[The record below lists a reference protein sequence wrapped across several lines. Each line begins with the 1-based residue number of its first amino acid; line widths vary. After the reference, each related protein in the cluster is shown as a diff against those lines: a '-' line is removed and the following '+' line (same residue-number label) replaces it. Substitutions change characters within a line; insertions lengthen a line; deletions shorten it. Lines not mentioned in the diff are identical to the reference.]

1 MEKPRE
7 SFAPDAGNT
16 DVYRRMNA
24 AVVRDI
30 RQSTDQVLERS
41 WPLFH

>member
-7 SFAPDAGNT
+7 AFAPDAGNT
-16 DVYRRMNA
+16 DVYRRLNA
-24 AVVRDI
+24 AVYRDI
-30 RQSTDQVLERS
+30 RHSTDQVLERS